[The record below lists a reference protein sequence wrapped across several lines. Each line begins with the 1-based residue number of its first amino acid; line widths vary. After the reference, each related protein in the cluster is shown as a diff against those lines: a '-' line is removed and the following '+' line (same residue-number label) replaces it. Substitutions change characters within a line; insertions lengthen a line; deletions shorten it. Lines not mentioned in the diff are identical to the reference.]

1 MTLEGQ
7 YEYYRCVQHDFNE
20 AYRAI
25 NKYVTELY
33 MLPKK
38 FVDNTGP
45 ALDRYIKNYYFPEN
59 SVSDNSNNSF
69 STVVDFINQLDD
81 FTQGT
86 IELFTEHKMH
96 SDRSKAYMQR
106 VSQLKEKNYGKIV
119 SEYAVDYIELT
130 PELTSLHK
138 DLGKLKARADEMV
151 NRLEKLELRWESIR
165 VRIRA

>member
-20 AYRAI
+20 TYRSV

-38 FVDNTGP
+38 FVDDTGP
-45 ALDRYIKNYYFPEN
+45 ALDRFIKDYYFPEN
-59 SVSDNSNNSF
+59 SVSDNTNNSF
-69 STVVDFINQLDD
+69 TTVVDFINQLDE

-86 IELFTEHKMH
+86 IELFAAHKLH
-96 SDRSKAYMQR
+96 TDRSRAYMQR
-106 VSQLKEKNYGKIV
+106 VSQLNEKNHGKIV

-130 PELTSLHK
+130 PELTTLHN
-138 DLGKLKARADEMV
+138 DLRKLKVTADDMV
-151 NRLEKLELRWESIR
+151 NRLEKLELRWENIR
-165 VRIRA
+165 ERIRA